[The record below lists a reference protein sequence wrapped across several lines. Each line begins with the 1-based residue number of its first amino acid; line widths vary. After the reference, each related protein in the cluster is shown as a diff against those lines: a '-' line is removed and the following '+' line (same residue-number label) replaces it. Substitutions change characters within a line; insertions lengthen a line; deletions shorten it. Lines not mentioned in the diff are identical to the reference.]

1 MSGALETCSRPN
13 VLRTADFTQIPTLSS
28 LKSWPSF
35 QQPSFS
41 GNFSLPR
48 FKERFQVTSRIAW
61 YMPLLTPSDK
71 DLYDK

>member
-48 FKERFQVTSRIAW
+48 FKRKISS
-61 YMPLLTPSDK
+61 YLK
-71 DLYDK
+71 DCMVHATFNALR